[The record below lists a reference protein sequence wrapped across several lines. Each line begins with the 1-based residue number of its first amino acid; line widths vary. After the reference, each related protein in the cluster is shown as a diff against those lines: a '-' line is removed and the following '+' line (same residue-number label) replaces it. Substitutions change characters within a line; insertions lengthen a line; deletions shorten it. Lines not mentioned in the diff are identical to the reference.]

1 MGRAE
6 KKPDPIKEEG
16 APEWMVTFSD
26 CMTLLLTFFVLLL
39 SFSSFDDVG
48 EIAQLGSVFA
58 EEFSID
64 TRTTRERDALLLAL
78 STRQDLQKG
87 SEKPAS
93 VETSSIHSQKETLSM
108 EHRTRKIFLIPSD
121 KIFWSKGVALS
132 PAGKETLSDMAAFLQ
147 EMPNRIVISEYG
159 TTTGNQNQALG
170 LQRAW
175 AVTDYLTTKGSLDK
189 GRISLSAA
197 GTVVQEKQDKGQQ
210 GFSTP
215 TDRTLEIVLLEGSI
229 CN

>member
-58 EEFSID
+58 KEFSID
-64 TRTTRERDALLLAL
+64 TVITRERDAMLAAMIAAEEL
-78 STRQDLQKG
+78 KKG
-87 SEKPAS
+87 SEKPVPDA
-93 VETSSIHSQKETLSM
+93 VGDHSKKETQSM
-108 EHRTRKIFLIPSD
+108 EHRHRKIFLIASEE
-121 KIFWSKGVALS
+121 IFWGKGAALS
-132 PAGKETLSDMAAFLQ
+132 ASGKKILLEMASFLKDL
-147 EMPNRIVISEYG
+147 PNRIVVSENAQPMENRDYE
-159 TTTGNQNQALG
+159 LG

-175 AVTDYLTTKGSLDK
+175 TVIDYLTTQGDLDK
-189 GRISLSAA
+189 RRISLSAA
-197 GTVVQEKQDKGQQ
+197 GTVVKGLNTEDPQ
-210 GFSTP
+210 TLP
-215 TDRTLEIVLLEGSI
+215 AKTNRTLEIVLLEGSI
-229 CN
+229 YH

>member
-39 SFSSFDDVG
+39 SFSSFDEVG
-48 EIAQLGSVFA
+48 KLQQLGSVFA
-58 EEFSID
+58 SQFSID
-64 TRTTRERDALLLAL
+64 LKTTREKDAVFPSVAV
-78 STRQDLQKG
+78 TEELQKG
-87 SEKPAS
+87 SEKPVLDADGRDRS
-93 VETSSIHSQKETLSM
+93 KKETLSM
-108 EHRTRKIFLIPSD
+108 DHRNRKIFLLSSG
-121 KIFWSKGVALS
+121 KIFWGKGTTLS
-132 PAGKETLSDMAAFLQ
+132 PSGKKILFDMASFLKD
-147 EMPNRIVISEYG
+147 MPNRIVVSENG
-159 TTTGNQNQALG
+159 QKTESRDEALG

-175 AVTDYLTTKGSLDK
+175 AVIDYLSTEGALDK
-189 GRISLSAA
+189 NRISLSAA
-197 GTVVQEKQDKGQQ
+197 GTVAKGENAGREQ
-210 GFSTP
+210 GLSAK

>member
-64 TRTTRERDALLLAL
+64 TKITRERDALLLAML
-78 STRQDLQKG
+78 NGRELKKG
-87 SEKPAS
+87 SEKPVLEA
-93 VETSSIHSQKETLSM
+93 VAGDHSKKETLST
-108 EHRTRKIFLIPSD
+108 EHRHRKIFLLSSD
-121 KIFWSKGVALS
+121 KIFWGKGAALS
-132 PAGKETLSDMAAFLQ
+132 SSGKIILSDMASFLKD
-147 EMPNRIVISEYG
+147 MPNRIVVSENG
-159 TTTGNQNQALG
+159 RRMENGDEALG

-175 AVTDYLTTKGSLDK
+175 AVIDYLSTVGALDK
-189 GRISLSAA
+189 QRISLSAA
-197 GTVVQEKQDKGQQ
+197 GTVVKEENAGGQQ
-210 GFSTP
+210 E
-215 TDRTLEIVLLEGSI
+215 DRTLEIVLLEGSI